1 MRRLIPLTVL
11 ALLLAFVPTGA
22 SADCPACAQR
32 AAEYWGAVVADAKA
46 TTPALADWL
55 AHNEVTHGKSEAGN
69 TYYLTPDC
77 GMTPGQLEE
86 TLDIAKANKI
96 HMTIFLMGV
105 MIDKWPDESR
115 ALLKRAIDEGH
126 ELALHSYSH
135 RNFRDLSSEEI
146 TDELVRNWALIDWAL
161 GYHYPIRFF
170 RFPYGARNPELLQ
183 QVGALG
189 IRSVFWDI
197 DSLGWRDFATVP
209 IVITQVTSKIRPGAV
224 VIFHCSAVSD
234 RGALAQYVTQL
245 REQGLEPALL
255 GASYPRPTAS
265 DLVGYPKPR
274 PTPKPEVVEAPAATE
289 PLTATTAVTGT
300 ATAPTPA
307 PAPTSAPTPHP
318 TPTPVPAAPQRETP
332 GERRLERMLDM
343 DFNTL

>member
-1 MRRLIPLTVL
+1 MRRIFTILVL
-11 ALLLAFVPTGA
+11 ALLLAFAPVKAG
-22 SADCPACAQR
+22 ADCPACAQR
-32 AAEYWGAVVADAKA
+32 ASQFWGAVVADMKS
-46 TTPALADWL
+46 TTPAVADWL
-55 AHNEVTHGKSEAGN
+55 ARNEIVHGRAESEK

-96 HMTIFLMGV
+96 HMTIFMMGV

-115 ALLKRAIDEGH
+115 ALLKRVIDEGH

-135 RNFRDLSSEEI
+135 RNFRNLSGEEI
-146 TDELVRNWALIDWAL
+146 DDEMVRNWALIDWAL
-161 GYHYPIRFF
+161 GYHYPVRFF
-170 RFPYGARNPELLQ
+170 RFPYGARTPELLQ
-183 QVGALG
+183 AVGSMG

-209 IVITQVTSKIRPGAV
+209 IVIEQVMNKIRPGATI
-224 VIFHCSAVSD
+224 IFHCSAVSD

-255 GASYPRPTAS
+255 GPAYPRPTAS
-265 DLVGYPKPR
+265 DLVGYPKAR
-274 PTPKPEVVEAPAATE
+274 PTPSPDAPPMTD
-289 PLTATTAVTGT
+289 PVTSTTSITSTAAVTPAPT
-300 ATAPTPA
+300 PLPTPTPA
-307 PAPTSAPTPHP
+307 PAS
-318 TPTPVPAAPQRETP
+318 APQRETP

-343 DFNTL
+343 DFNTF